1 MIIPIKC
8 FSCGTVIADKYRFY
22 IEEVRRIKMEKK
34 LNIEKV
40 VYLTKQFNEKTA
52 EGEVLDKI
60 GLINMCCRRHMLTH
74 VNIE

>member
-34 LNIEKV
+34 LNIVKV
-40 VYLTKQFNEKTA
+40 IYLTKQFNEKTA
-52 EGEVLDKI
+52 EGDVLDKI
-60 GLINMCCRRHMLTH
+60 GLTNMCCRRHMLTH